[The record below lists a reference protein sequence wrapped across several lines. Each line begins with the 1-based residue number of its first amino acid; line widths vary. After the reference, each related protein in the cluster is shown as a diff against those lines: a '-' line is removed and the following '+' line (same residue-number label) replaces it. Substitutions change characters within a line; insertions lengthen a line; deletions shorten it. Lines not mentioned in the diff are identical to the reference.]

1 MKLDDRILG
10 ALFALLGV
18 VVLWHVQSFPVIP
31 GQKFGA
37 ALFPG
42 VISAGLVICGVMLIV
57 RGVRQRTPGG
67 SLLSFDAWARD
78 PVTVVRFLSVPAGL
92 LFYVLTSDFL
102 GFHIAATLAMLAWLL
117 VFGMKLLPALAVAI
131 VFPVVMHLAFY
142 KILLVPL
149 PWGLL
154 THVVFP

>member
-1 MKLDDRILG
+1 MKVDDKVLG
-10 ALFALLGV
+10 ALFTLLGV
-18 VVLWHVQSFPVIP
+18 VVLWHVQAFPVIP

-42 VISAGLVICGVMLIV
+42 VIAGGLVICGVLLVV
-57 RGVRQRTPGG
+57 RGMRKSTTGG
-67 SLLSFDAWARD
+67 ALISLDAWARD

-102 GFHIAATLAMLAWLL
+102 GFHIAATLLMLAWLL
-117 VFGMKLLPALAVAI
+117 VFGMKPVPALAVAI
-131 VFPVVMHLAFY
+131 VFPVAMHLAFY

-154 THVVFP
+154 THVVFR

>member
-1 MKLDDRILG
+1 MRSWAWSCSG
-10 ALFALLGV
+10 TSRA
-18 VVLWHVQSFPVIP
+18 FPSIP

-42 VISAGLVICGVMLIV
+42 VISAGLVICG
-57 RGVRQRTPGG
+57 
-67 SLLSFDAWARD
+67 LLLARARH
-78 PVTVVRFLSVPAGL
+78 PAAHARRCAARASTTGHAIPCTVVRFLSVPAGL

-102 GFHIAATLAMLAWLL
+102 GFHIAAALAMLAWLL
-117 VFGMKLLPALAVAI
+117 VFGMKPLPALALAI

-149 PWGLL
+149 PWGVL